1 MGIFVFVAFSKYF
14 MYNTLRGINV
24 MNVNLD
30 LAVFMKDLDRNCS
43 KVQKKFFQKGEI
55 ITSYIAKRNQ
65 LCLML
70 SRRS

>member
-1 MGIFVFVAFSKYF
+1 MLHFKSVLCIILLEVK
-14 MYNTLRGINV
+14 T
-24 MNVNLD
+24 MNNDLD
-30 LAVFMKDLDRNCS
+30 LSVFMKELDSNCS
-43 KVQKKFFQKGEI
+43 KVQKKSFKKGEI